1 MRVHIREKYG
11 VSLRI
16 PIPTSVLLNDLTAL
30 VIQRLAN
37 SYLKKQGLSLTVPQ
51 LRMLFHTL
59 KDAKSVLNDT
69 PFVEISETA
78 GDQITVWL

>member
-1 MRVHIREKYG
+1 MRVHIREKDG

-37 SYLKKQGLSLTVPQ
+37 SYLTVPQ